1 MEKLPKTS
9 SLRLEVGP
17 QPPPL
22 QSGTWVW
29 TQPDPAAPRPPR
41 STAPGQAEP
50 QNLRLLSGPVAEAPW
65 SVVVRWK
72 PISFRSPCS
81 PGLPRW
87 GGHGRVP
94 GFTLCCWLLA
104 GHVGTRRGRC
114 GGASRGNPRASG
126 RAPRRPSAQGSRAG
140 TRENKAL
147 EPPWGGGSRGA
158 FSFKMSR
165 TKTIAFC
172 SWGHCYF
179 WTFIS
184 LCRLFQIY
192 PWLSSNQ

>member
-1 MEKLPKTS
+1 M
-9 SLRLEVGP
+9 GP

-87 GGHGRVP
+87 GVTGGCLASPSAAGSWRATWGHGGVDAEGRLAEILVLQAVLRADPPPREVGQEP
-94 GFTLCCWLLA
+94 GRTRHWS
-104 GHVGTRRGRC
+104 RRGA
-114 GGASRGNPRASG
+114 GGAGEHFPL
-126 RAPRRPSAQGSRAG
+126 
-140 TRENKAL
+140 K
-147 EPPWGGGSRGA
+147 
-158 FSFKMSR
+158 
-165 TKTIAFC
+165 
-172 SWGHCYF
+172 
-179 WTFIS
+179 
-184 LCRLFQIY
+184 
-192 PWLSSNQ
+192 